1 LNVAGRAEQ
10 HGAETGLASGRDV
23 VGGRVADN
31 EAFSR
36 RDAVAGEDFGG
47 AAERGRVGLG
57 DADVAGEEDERR
69 IEEVVT
75 QQFTQLDAGV
85 ELRVGDDALT
95 QPAFFQ
101 REQCLASARHRLF
114 GIGLPLEVQRD
125 VARRGA
131 RRKFAPDLFDTDFG
145 MGDTGGATGGNG
157 GEEIAAQCF
166 GGEIEVELPDGL
178 LERGGQFVLAA
189 HEGIEV
195 AALRGEQRAIH
206 IPQDCPVV
214 FHRKRLPVFLS
225 QCKLFS
231 YMSDFHQS
239 GVITTFHRLGAQYKL
254 EAIEQ
259 KLAEYTRQR
268 PLAVILPCLASE
280 MERPALKN
288 ILTHLKKVPY
298 ITQVVIGLDH
308 AERAQFQQA
317 QRYFGRLPQE
327 VRILWRDGTRLHRLT
342 ELMREND
349 ISVGGPGKGSNMWLA
364 TGLVLADDKCRII
377 ALHDCDIATYNR
389 ELLARLV
396 FPLANPN
403 MDYIF
408 CKGYYAR
415 VADKL
420 YGCVTRLMV
429 TPLIRALQKILGR
442 DVELLNFLD
451 SFRYPLSG
459 EFSMTTDL
467 ARINRIPADW
477 GLEMGVLCEVF
488 RNVTNR
494 RICQVDLANTYEH
507 KHQSLSADD
516 ATRGLTKMSL
526 DIAKSLFRNLAT
538 EGIVLS
544 DAHFKTL
551 TVRYLRAAQDAV
563 KQYED
568 DAAHNALPFDR
579 HDELRAVAAFT
590 KTIRMAADE
599 YLRDPLGIPLISN
612 WNRVTSAIPDFYAQ
626 LKEAVDQDNGSQ

>member
-1 LNVAGRAEQ
+1 MRQCLDVARRAEQ
-10 HGAETGLASGRDV
+10 DGVETNFAGRGDV
-23 VGGRVADN
+23 VFGRIADD
-31 EAFSR
+31 ET
-36 RDAVAGEDFGG
+36 FGG
-47 AAERGRVGLG
+47 CDDGGGASEQGGIGFG
-57 DADVAGEEDERR
+57 DAEIAGEEDERG
-69 IEEVVT
+69 IEKPDAEHLV
-75 QQFTQLDAGV
+75 QLDARV
-85 ELRVGDDALT
+85 ELGIGDDALA
-95 QPAFFQ
+95 QAALFHRAQGF
-101 REQCLASARHRLF
+101 ECARHGSF
-114 GIGLPLEVQRD
+114 GVGVPLEVQRD
-125 VARRGA
+125 VARRRG
-131 RRKFAPDLFDTDFG
+131 RCELLPDLFDAD
-145 MGDTGGATGGNG
+145 GGAFGNG
-157 GEEIAAQCF
+157 GEKLPSQRF
-166 GGEIEVELPDGL
+166 GICRELKPADGL
-178 LERGGQFVLAA
+178 GEGGDQFPFAPHERV
-189 HEGIEV
+189 EV
-195 AALRGEQRAIH
+195 SALRGQQRPIDVPKDGSV
-206 IPQDCPVV
+206 I
-214 FHRKRLPVFLS
+214 FHRKRLPFFFV
-225 QCKLFS
+225 QCKLFPQ
-231 YMSDFHQS
+231 MSDFHQS
-239 GVITTFHRLGAQYKL
+239 GVITTFHRLGMQYKL
-254 EAIEQ
+254 EDMEQ

-268 PLAVILPCLASE
+268 PLALILPCLASE

-288 ILTHLKKVPY
+288 IVARLKKVPY
-298 ITQVVIGLDH
+298 IAQIVVGLDH

-317 QRYFGRLPQE
+317 RRYFGRLPQE
-327 VRILWRDGTRLHRLT
+327 VRILWRDGTRLHRLA

-349 ISVGGPGKGSNMWLA
+349 ISVGGPGKGSNIWLA
-364 TGLVLADDKCRII
+364 TGLVLADDKCKIV

-389 ELLARLV
+389 EMLARLV
-396 FPLANPN
+396 FPVANPN

-415 VADKL
+415 VADRL
-420 YGCVTRLMV
+420 YGRVTRLMV

-442 DVELLNFLD
+442 DIDLLNFLD

-459 EFSMTTDL
+459 EFSMATDL

-477 GLEMGVLCEVF
+477 GLEIGVLCEMF

-516 ATRGLTKMSL
+516 AARGLTKMTL

-538 EGIVLS
+538 EGVVLS

-551 TVRYLRAAQDAV
+551 SVRYLRAAQDAV

-590 KTIRMAADE
+590 KAIRLAADE

-626 LKEAVDQDNGSQ
+626 LKEAVDLDNEKG